1 MCDVPVVEDFS
12 SSYITFLAAHRN
24 DIGDFIRLDYKMK
37 FRITP
42 LNFATAFFLFM
53 AGYVFIYGAKIT
65 GSKYE
70 HWSGTITLVFL
81 LFAFVVSFLDLML
94 RNFFPKTK
102 SLWIVEL
109 SFITLTAIIFLLVK

>member
-1 MCDVPVVEDFS
+1 M
-12 SSYITFLAAHRN
+12 N
-24 DIGDFIRLDYKMK
+24 

-42 LNFATAFFLFM
+42 LNFAAAFFLCF
-53 AGYVFIYGAKIT
+53 AVYVFIYGAKIT

-70 HWSGTITLVFL
+70 HWSGTITLIFL

-102 SLWIVEL
+102 SLWIVEI
-109 SFITLTAIIFLLVK
+109 SFITLATIIFLLVK

>member
-1 MCDVPVVEDFS
+1 M
-12 SSYITFLAAHRN
+12 N
-24 DIGDFIRLDYKMK
+24 DDKKTKLKVSPSGGDLEGAK

-42 LNFATAFFLFM
+42 LNFATAFFLIL
-53 AGYVFIYGAKIT
+53 AVYIWIYGAKIT

-109 SFITLTAIIFLLVK
+109 SFITLATIIFLLVK